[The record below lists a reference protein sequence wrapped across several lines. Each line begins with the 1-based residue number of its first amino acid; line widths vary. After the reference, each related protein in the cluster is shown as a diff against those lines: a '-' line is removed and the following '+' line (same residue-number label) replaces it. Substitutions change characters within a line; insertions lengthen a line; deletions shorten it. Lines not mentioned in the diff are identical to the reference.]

1 MDCSCNQHCLAT
13 RHLHRLLSS
22 RVVQP
27 LSSDPPG
34 APILPVQALSSPLS
48 GLLADRLDRTLV
60 VAFGCFLWG
69 VMTAGI
75 GMATTLHQV
84 RP

>member
-1 MDCSCNQHCLAT
+1 MH
-13 RHLHRLLSS
+13 RHRLLSR
-22 RVVQP
+22 RVVLTPEQ
-27 LSSDPPG
+27 
-34 APILPVQALSSPLS
+34 APAWFSAPLPVQALSSPLS
-48 GLLADRLDRTLV
+48 GLLADRLDRTHV

-84 RP
+84 WPWQPS